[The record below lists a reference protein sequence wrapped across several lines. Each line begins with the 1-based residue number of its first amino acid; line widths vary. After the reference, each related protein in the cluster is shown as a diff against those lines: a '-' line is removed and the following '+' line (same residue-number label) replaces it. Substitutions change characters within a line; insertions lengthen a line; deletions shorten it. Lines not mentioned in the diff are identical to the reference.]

1 MDYSEK
7 AEELINLAEKA
18 KQGDKTAFDRIYT
31 ILFQKIF
38 QFIFFRVNHK
48 EIAEDLT
55 EEVFIKAF
63 NKLELL
69 SNTRTFTGWLFQIAR
84 NSVIDYYRAKK
95 LTVNLADVENTL
107 EYETNVVDILHLN
120 YQQAILLKLL
130 KQLNSTEQAVI
141 KMKFLEDLNTEEI
154 AVILNE
160 TTGNIRVIQHR
171 ALNKLIDLRKQSENE
186 EDE

>member
-1 MDYSEK
+1 MDYSAK
-7 AEELINLAEKA
+7 AEELSNLAEKA
-18 KQGDKTAFDRIYT
+18 KNGDSTAFDRIYT
-31 ILFQKIF
+31 LLFQKIF

-63 NKLELL
+63 NKLSAL
-69 SNTRTFTGWLFQIAR
+69 SNVKTFTGWLFQIAR

-95 LTVNLADVENTL
+95 LTVDLADVENTL

-130 KQLNSTEQAVI
+130 KALTSTEQAVV
-141 KMKFLEDLNTEEI
+141 KMKFLEDLSTEEI
-154 AVILNE
+154 AIILNE

-171 ALNKLIDLRKQSENE
+171 ALNKLIELRKQSENE
-186 EDE
+186 EDD